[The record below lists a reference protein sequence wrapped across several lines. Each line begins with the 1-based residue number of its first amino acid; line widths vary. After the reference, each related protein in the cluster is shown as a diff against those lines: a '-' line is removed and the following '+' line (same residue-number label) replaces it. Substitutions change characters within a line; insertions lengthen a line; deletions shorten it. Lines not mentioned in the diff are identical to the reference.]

1 VSEWW
6 PVVVTIGTAVA
17 LRLLDA
23 LLPKDHHVKWVD
35 RFLTHDHKPED
46 EDADDET

>member
-1 VSEWW
+1 M
-6 PVVVTIGTAVA
+6 VVTIGTAVA

-35 RFLTHDHKPED
+35 RFLVHDDKEAED
-46 EDADDET
+46 DAEA